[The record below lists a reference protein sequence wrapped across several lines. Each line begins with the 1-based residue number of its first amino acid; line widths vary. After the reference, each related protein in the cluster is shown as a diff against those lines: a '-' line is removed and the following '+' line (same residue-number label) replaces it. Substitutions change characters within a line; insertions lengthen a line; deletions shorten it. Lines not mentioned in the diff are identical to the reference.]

1 MSRESIYSRIKDLG
15 FSPKKIIDCGA
26 CKGEWSN
33 SIKSVFNDSYVL
45 GIDASDWN
53 GNGCFPNT
61 NDCMIEVLSNKDNE
75 EVVFYKK
82 IEGLCTGDSL
92 FKEDTQHYRAHNT
105 IEEKRITKTLKTI
118 CLEKQIEK
126 IDLLKI
132 DTQGSEILIMQG
144 LGEMLE
150 DIEFIELECS
160 LVEYNI
166 GGCLVEDIFEFLKKD
181 FRLYEI
187 IELHRHYVHDL
198 IQVDFIFQNK
208 KSKIQKYK

>member
-1 MSRESIYSRIKDLG
+1 MNREFVYNRIKNLG
-15 FSPKKIIDCGA
+15 FYPENIVDCGA
-26 CKGEWSN
+26 CKGEWSG
-33 SIKSVFNDSYVL
+33 SIKTVFNDSHVL
-45 GIDASDWN
+45 GIDANDWN
-53 GNGCFPNT
+53 ENGCFPNT
-61 NDCMIEVLSNKDNE
+61 NDCAIEVLSNKDNE

-92 FKEDTQHYRAHNT
+92 FKEDTQHYMSHNT
-105 IEEKRITKTLKTI
+105 IEERRITKTLKTL
-118 CLEKQIEK
+118 CLEKHIKK

-144 LGEMLE
+144 LGDMLY

-166 GGCLVEDIFEFLKKD
+166 GGCLVENIFEFLKD
-181 FRLYEI
+181 NFRLYEI
-187 IELHRHYVHDL
+187 LELHRHYGQDL

-208 KSKIQKYK
+208 NSKIQKIK